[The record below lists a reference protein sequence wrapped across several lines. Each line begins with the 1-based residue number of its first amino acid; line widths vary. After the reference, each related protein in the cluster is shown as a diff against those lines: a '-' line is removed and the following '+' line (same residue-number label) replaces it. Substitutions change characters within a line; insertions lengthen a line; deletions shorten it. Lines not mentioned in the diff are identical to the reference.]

1 MESNTLKLRSR
12 LSPSHQIPVSS
23 SNPDEFKRQLTA
35 TIQKAPSL
43 FHFAPA
49 ILDIS
54 ALEAYPEAREV
65 MAILK
70 ICRDNQLVPYAL
82 TSTNAAHREIAHI
95 LGLAWVEFKAGN
107 TPKAQSAPQQ
117 PLITETKVIT
127 TPIRSGQ
134 QIYAKDANLLITSQ
148 VSAGAEVIADGSIHI
163 LGALRGKAI
172 AGAQGASHS
181 EVICQQMDAE
191 LIAISGTYLLKDDF
205 PAGSGC
211 ARCRLD
217 ADHIVIDYL

>member
-1 MESNTLKLRSR
+1 MESNALKLRSR

-23 SNPDEFKRQLTA
+23 ANPEEFEQQLIS

-43 FHFAPA
+43 FQFAPTILDVSSLAPIPEASDIQA
-49 ILDIS
+49 ILQ
-54 ALEAYPEAREV
+54 
-65 MAILK
+65 
-70 ICRDNQLVPYAL
+70 ICRKNRLVPYAL
-82 TSTNAAHREIAHI
+82 TSTDTGHRNIAHI

-107 TPKAQSAPQQ
+107 AQKAPAAQQ
-117 PLITETKVIT
+117 PLITETKVVT
-127 TPIRSGQ
+127 TPVRSGQ

-172 AGAQGASHS
+172 AGAQGATHS
-181 EVICQQMDAE
+181 EVICQQMSAE
-191 LIAISGTYLLKDDF
+191 LIAISGTYLLQEDF
-205 PAGSGC
+205 PEGSGC